1 MELRHLRYFIAVAEH
16 LHFGRA
22 AKELNIS
29 QPPLSQQIAQ
39 LEEEIGAQLFYRT
52 NRSVRLTPAGEHL
65 FREAKVIMGNLERAT
80 TQARKIH
87 NGEAGKLAVGYT
99 GMLSSGIIRILRSF
113 KDRHPDVELIL
124 HRMSSAMQN
133 EALKERRI
141 DIGFLCP
148 PIDGDA
154 LGFFHL
160 YDYPFVVALPS
171 SHPLTGDPSPIRLS
185 ELSGEPFILPPRG
198 EEAGYFDQIIAL
210 CNRAG
215 ISPDIRQEAEGVTT
229 ILSLVAA
236 GIGISIVSTAAAE
249 TQREEIFYREI
260 KGADDAI
267 GLYLAWNRQDASPL
281 AERFVQAAESFI
293 QNPDK

>member
-1 MELRHLRYFIAVAEH
+1 
-16 LHFGRA
+16 
-22 AKELNIS
+22 
-29 QPPLSQQIAQ
+29 
-39 LEEEIGAQLFYRT
+39 
-52 NRSVRLTPAGEHL
+52 
-65 FREAKVIMGNLERAT
+65 MGNLERAT
-80 TQARKIH
+80 NQARKIY

-133 EALKERRI
+133 EALAERRI

-171 SHPLTGDPSPIRLS
+171 SHPLAGDPSPIRLS
-185 ELSGEPFILPPRG
+185 ELKGEPFILPPRG
-198 EEAGYFDQIIAL
+198 EESGYFDQIIAL

-236 GIGISIVSTAAAE
+236 DIGISIVSTAAAE
-249 TQREEIFYREI
+249 TQRDEIVYREI
-260 KGADDAI
+260 ESADDAI
-267 GLYLAWNRQDASPL
+267 SLYLAWNRQDASPL
-281 AERFVQAAESFI
+281 AERFAQAAKAFI
-293 QNPDK
+293 QDPDK